1 MMGNGKNNNGNG
13 NYNNNYNNNYN
24 SFLSITNLS
33 AEDIQFEVD
42 GQTYVDCG
50 PAWTSA
56 AFRPAPTSW
65 YCFPAKKAAAEWWA

>member
-1 MMGNGKNNNGNG
+1 MRKTCILVLSIAATLSSHAQMMGNGKNNNGNG

-50 PAWTSA
+50 PA
-56 AFRPAPTSW
+56 
-65 YCFPAKKAAAEWWA
+65 